1 MSVREDIAGLLHEFR
16 MGTYNTE
23 NLNMA
28 EIDLWKADKILSHPR
43 IAILAE
49 DQSSMREPPTCPQCQ
64 AILHRVRRGADSPL
78 NADQFDAVKAGD
90 WYCSVCAGAEAKHTT
105 YKYWWEKD
113 LDMPPDPI
121 FKRIEVKSE

>member
-1 MSVREDIAGLLHEFR
+1 MSVREDV
-16 MGTYNTE
+16 
-23 NLNMA
+23 A
-28 EIDLWKADKILSHPR
+28 EQFYGGHCEPEDRDGVEWQEALSNADQILSHPR

-90 WYCSVCAGAEAKHTT
+90 WYCSVCAGAEAKRTT

>member
-28 EIDLWKADKILSHPR
+28 EIDLWKADQILSHPR

-49 DQSSMREPPTCPQCQ
+49 NQNGPMR
-64 AILHRVRRGADSPL
+64 I
-78 NADQFDAVKAGD
+78 KD
-90 WYCSVCAGAEAKHTT
+90 WR
-105 YKYWWEKD
+105 
-113 LDMPPDPI
+113 
-121 FKRIEVKSE
+121 RIEVKRE